1 MPVYAYAI
9 LFWNWLNNRAKVF
22 IIIIII
28 IYLRPFFWLLWKINF
43 KFDPKGLNA
52 HCFIEY
58 QIVA

>member
-9 LFWNWLNNRAKVF
+9 LFWNWLDNRAKVF
-22 IIIIII
+22 FIIII

-52 HCFIEY
+52 HCFIN

>member
-22 IIIIII
+22 IIIII
-28 IYLRPFFWLLWKINF
+28 YLRPFFDCSENF

-52 HCFIEY
+52 HCFIN